1 LEEIQPNTLQSLRNT
16 NKNPISSKAR
26 THTQTGFPTIK
37 HITPQ
42 PSTPIERA
50 GSDIWVGIGKLEDIE
65 WNINKYM

>member
-1 LEEIQPNTLQSLRNT
+1 MYDNNT
-16 NKNPISSKAR
+16 NTQHKLKTEPNILQTYTPQPSTPIERAGSKHKR

-50 GSDIWVGIGKLEDIE
+50 GS
-65 WNINKYM
+65 NYS